1 VHSIIADIRNL
12 ISHHLL
18 SVIII
23 YSGMRVLDLIYSKLY
38 YTIELARKKRFQ
50 IKSIKLTNKR
60 YNTVPDIDTT
70 ILDIQKQ
77 ERETNDPTT
86 VNREN

>member
-1 VHSIIADIRNL
+1 MHSVIADIRNL

-23 YSGMRVLDLIYSKLY
+23 YSVMRVLDLIYSKLY

-50 IKSIKLTNKR
+50 IKSIKLTQR
-60 YNTVPDIDTT
+60 YSTVPDIDTT

-77 ERETNDPTT
+77 ESNTNEPTT
-86 VNREN
+86 TNR